1 MILRE
6 KREVASH
13 TTLQIP
19 LPNQNPLVGTV
30 APRFRNKL
38 SWQPLGSRSVLAES
52 AIDALSHAALFP
64 DAEDQTRYASLG
76 GKPSARQ
83 TGLVQAT
90 IARLPEGAE
99 IVAAFDADE
108 VGRKLV
114 DVMREAVASVAGR
127 TERTDLIFKAHLPVK
142 EGEDWNLIL
151 QHGGWYC
158 TRHLRSDDN
167 GRTGPKL
174 DLPDRQPVR

>member
-1 MILRE
+1 MPYPMR
-6 KREVASH
+6 RC
-13 TTLQIP
+13 
-19 LPNQNPLVGTV
+19 
-30 APRFRNKL
+30 
-38 SWQPLGSRSVLAES
+38 SRMQRIRPAMP
-52 AIDALSHAALFP
+52 A
-64 DAEDQTRYASLG
+64 LG

-90 IARLPEGAE
+90 IARRPEGAE

-167 GRTGPKL
+167 DRTGPKL

>member
-1 MILRE
+1 MP
-6 KREVASH
+6 A
-13 TTLQIP
+13 
-19 LPNQNPLVGTV
+19 
-30 APRFRNKL
+30 
-38 SWQPLGSRSVLAES
+38 
-52 AIDALSHAALFP
+52 
-64 DAEDQTRYASLG
+64 LG
-76 GKPSARQ
+76 GKPSSRQ
-83 TGLVQAT
+83 TALVQAT

-167 GRTGPKL
+167 DRTGPKL